1 MRISFLICLT
11 LLLLPGSAYSYPVH
25 NLGSLD
31 SVRFE
36 RINGQWLFVHNIA
49 QGETLYSLSRKFHLD
64 IRDIEKVN
72 DISLKPLSVDQ
83 NIYVP
88 I

>member
-1 MRISFLICLT
+1 M
-11 LLLLPGSAYSYPVH
+11 
-25 NLGSLD
+25 GSLD

-64 IRDIEKVN
+64 IQAIEKVN

-88 I
+88 ISEDFVKSHIVDSGETLFSIAR